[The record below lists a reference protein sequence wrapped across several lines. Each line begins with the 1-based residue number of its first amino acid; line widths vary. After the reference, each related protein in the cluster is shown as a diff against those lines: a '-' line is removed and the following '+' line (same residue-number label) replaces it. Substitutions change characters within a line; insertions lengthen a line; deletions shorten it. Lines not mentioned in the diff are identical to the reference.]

1 MYIPLITKLIK
12 KKHFSKIRS
21 INRGYTQLKNESK
34 LELLRQLRVI
44 LSKTKL
50 TNTSPLKSFFRQG
63 NFDIELSIRQYL
75 YLKILE
81 PSFNKSFLHSIGSN
95 QSLSHPLPKE
105 WRDALITHGIEVNN
119 TKSALLWHSHGLLLW
134 GWGVLSE
141 LKSIYF
147 LLKQQPNL
155 GKYIYFHNLID
166 NNIST
171 NPNRH
176 NIVNW
181 YLRWKNRN
189 IEINSICH
197 SVSDISD
204 FKLGK
209 VNIVQTDEL
218 PKLMRT
224 KLLKYICFFI
234 YEVIY
239 SFICLFF
246 KPAFGFLLRESMKF
260 KRVDLANDVD
270 LARDYLFNSSSP
282 YYRPIWTYM
291 AEDKGSRILFYDYS
305 TTKINIKSKNGYLTQ
320 EPWHLMNW
328 PHYLVWDEFH
338 AHSISSFNQCNPVIE
353 NVGHIWFS
361 SSGKKIEIPPESIAV
376 FDTTPFRP
384 VEFMT
389 KGYPEEYEIFKIH
402 NQFLSDILSVLQ
414 SMGINMVHKQKRI
427 TKDNHKSYIRR
438 IRQLNKELNYINIEP
453 SIDPL
458 QVIQKTKACI
468 SISFTSTA
476 MIANQEGKPSVF
488 YDPTDII
495 QKDDREAHGIPVL
508 NGIDE
513 LKVWIESIKNNI
525 DYE

>member
-1 MYIPLITKLIK
+1 MYIPVISKLVK
-12 KKHFSKIRS
+12 KKYISKIRL
-21 INRGYTQLKNESK
+21 RGKGYRRLKSEDR
-34 LELLRQLRVI
+34 LELLRQLKDI
-44 LSKTKL
+44 LTKTKL
-50 TNTSPLKSFFRQG
+50 SNTILFKSFFHQG
-63 NFDIELSIRQYL
+63 DFDVELSIRQYL
-75 YLKILE
+75 TVRILGL
-81 PSFNKSFLHSIGSN
+81 SFYKSILYSIGSN
-95 QSLSHPLPKE
+95 RSLSHPLPKE
-105 WRDALITHGIEVNN
+105 WRDALINQGIKVNN
-119 TKSALLWHSHGLLLW
+119 FNSTLLWHTYGFLLW
-134 GWGVLSE
+134 GKGVIDE
-141 LKSIYF
+141 LKNIYF
-147 LLKQQPNL
+147 LLKKQPNL
-155 GKYIYFHNLID
+155 GRYIYFADLLSTS
-166 NNIST
+166 ISS
-171 NPNRH
+171 NPKRH

-361 SSGKKIEIPPESIAV
+361 SSSMAIEIPPASIAV
-376 FDTTPFRP
+376 FDVTVFRRL
-384 VEFMT
+384 ELMM
-389 KGYPEEYEIFKIH
+389 KGYPEEYETFKIF
-402 NQFLSDILSVLQ
+402 NQFLSDIYSVLNE
-414 SMGINMVHKQKRI
+414 MDINMVHKRKRI
-427 TKDNHKSYIRR
+427 TKGDHKGYIRR
-438 IRQLNKELNYINIEP
+438 VRELNKELNYIEIA
-453 SIDPL
+453 SDIDPL

-468 SISFTSTA
+468 SIPFTSTA
-476 MIANQEGKPSVF
+476 VIAKLEGKPSVF
-488 YDPTDII
+488 YDPTNII
-495 QKDDREAHGIPVL
+495 QKDDRAAHGLPVL
-508 NGIDE
+508 NGIGE
-513 LKVWIESIKNNI
+513 LKVWVESIKNNI